1 MIFMRIELDESSQNT
16 MGPMGT
22 SEEILLRVL
31 VKGDT
36 IVPGAIRFELMSEN
50 DV

>member
-1 MIFMRIELDESSQNT
+1 MKVKLCKPFSSQSKKVKVDSTN
-16 MGPMGT
+16 
-22 SEEILLRVL
+22 EEILLRVL

-36 IVPGAIRFELMSEN
+36 VLPSAIRFQLLSEQ